1 MKERIYA
8 EVSNGTESLLRA
20 VSLLR
25 RKEFDVVNL
34 DLRRRNNSEFSDL
47 YITVEKSSP
56 KNPFYASELL
66 SKLVDF
72 NNIQALGGDQY
83 EAIVL

>member
-1 MKERIYA
+1 MKERLYA

-25 RKEFDVVNL
+25 RKEFDVVSL
-34 DLRRRNNSEFSDL
+34 DLRKRNNSEFSDL
-47 YITVEKSSP
+47 YITVEKASP
-56 KNPFYASELL
+56 KNPFYAQELL

-72 NNIQALGGDQY
+72 NNIQELGG
-83 EAIVL
+83 EKFETVVL